1 MRKNQNWVYQS
12 DCFAIAATIHVML
25 HGEYM
30 ETITDRKTENTPK
43 LALKRYWNQSVWKF
57 VFENLMNHPTANS
70 TKEKPNL
77 QEIREIL
84 EEALDAEG
92 SGGSV
97 VKSLLVKQA
106 IGMFE
111 LRERRKSCLIK

>member
-1 MRKNQNWVYQS
+1 
-12 DCFAIAATIHVML
+12 ML

-30 ETITDRKTENTPK
+30 ETITDRKTGKYAPK
-43 LALKRYWNQSVWKF
+43 LALKRYWNQNVWKF

-77 QEIREIL
+77 QEIREVL

-97 VKSLLVKQA
+97 VKSLLVKQT

-111 LRERRKSCLIK
+111 LVKEGKAV